1 MPKAKV
7 IKLKSKK
14 REKEIN
20 KIGDLMRNMLQVD
33 SNSDDFSNV
42 NIIFDK
48 YCKLT
53 GLLYE
58 YLTKLTEL
66 SVSINN
72 DYYNSQV
79 RRYMK
84 AIRDDYCKFGKL
96 DLTPY
101 RNTIDITTLE
111 VDKLRTLKN
120 HYVGLR
126 DSVITL
132 TAIMVAKNILTC
144 KLDGGSL
151 GKSGRYEEFCD
162 LAFKGDIELR
172 IFQHIKI
179 GELKSIIDFDFCVIF
194 NQGNIS
200 QSYSNATK
208 EKIFSTILS
217 LCTIGKGINKIKNST
232 DVDVADIFPK
242 MVEMIGSFKSKMR
255 GCDRAFSI
263 IEKSADIFEK
273 NCNKYISKAT
283 KSGNPMSMFTDF
295 VGDII
300 KVNTEKTANGEEVG
314 LPIMGELKKIL
325 REMRQ
330 MVENAGSTMS
340 IPDNV
345 KFIVDIADTIIEE
358 HENNVEGDIP
368 STQKI
373 RDLQKNF
380 HDIFIP

>member
-20 KIGDLMRNMLQVD
+20 KIGDLMKNMLQTD
-33 SNSDDFSNV
+33 SNSDDFSNI

-48 YCKLT
+48 YV
-53 GLLYE
+53 G
-58 YLTKLTEL
+58 LTEL
-66 SVSINN
+66 LFEYLRKLTHLAVKINN
-72 DYYNSQV
+72 PHYNNQV
-79 RRYMK
+79 KHFMG
-84 AIRDDYCKFGKL
+84 AIRSDYTKYAKL

-101 RNTIDITTLE
+101 RNTIDITTLD

-126 DSVITL
+126 DSKLTL
-132 TAIMVAKNILTC
+132 TAIMVAKNILSC
-144 KLDGGSL
+144 KLNGESL
-151 GKSGRYEEFCD
+151 NKPGRYEEFCN

-172 IFQHIKI
+172 IFHHIKI
-179 GELKSIIDFDFCVIF
+179 GELKSMIDFDFCVIF
-194 NQGNIS
+194 NGSNIS
-200 QSYSNATK
+200 QNYSNAVK
-208 EKIFSTILS
+208 EDIFATVLS
-217 LCTIGKGINKIKNST
+217 LCDIGKNVNKIKNSA
-232 DVDVADIFPK
+232 DVDVSEIFPK
-242 MVEMIGSFKSKMR
+242 MLEMIGSFKSKMR

-273 NCNKYISKAT
+273 NCNKYINKAT
-283 KSGNPMSMFTDF
+283 KSGNPMNMFTDF

-300 KVNTEKTANGEEVG
+300 KANTDKSDESDGVG

-358 HENNVEGDIP
+358 HENDVEGNIP
-368 STQKI
+368 STQEI
-373 RDLQKNF
+373 RDLQRNF